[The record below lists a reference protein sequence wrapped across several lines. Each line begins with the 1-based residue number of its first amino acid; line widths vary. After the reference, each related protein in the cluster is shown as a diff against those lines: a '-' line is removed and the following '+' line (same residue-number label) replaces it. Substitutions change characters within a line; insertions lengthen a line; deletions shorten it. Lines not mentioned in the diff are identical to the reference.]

1 MHKRVN
7 YKVELSTL
15 FDLDNTA
22 PHNRATLELL
32 SEDEL
37 VRICVGA
44 LTSVL
49 DDVNKGN
56 TWAKVELVGV
66 SN

>member
-15 FDLDNTA
+15 FDLDNMA
-22 PHNRATLELL
+22 PHNRATLGFL

-37 VRICVGA
+37 VRICLGA
-44 LTSVL
+44 LESSFKEI
-49 DDVNKGN
+49 NN
-56 TWAKVELVGV
+56 NATWAQIELLGLT
-66 SN
+66 N